1 MSAPLLLAAM
11 IVERRANRP
20 PARKRHLLVRL
31 AVAALAGATVLAV
44 SAPPAAAWQAEK

>member
-20 PARKRHLLVRL
+20 PARKCHLLVRL
-31 AVAALAGATVLAV
+31 AVAAMAGATVLAM
-44 SAPPAAAWQAEK
+44 SAPPAAASQSAK